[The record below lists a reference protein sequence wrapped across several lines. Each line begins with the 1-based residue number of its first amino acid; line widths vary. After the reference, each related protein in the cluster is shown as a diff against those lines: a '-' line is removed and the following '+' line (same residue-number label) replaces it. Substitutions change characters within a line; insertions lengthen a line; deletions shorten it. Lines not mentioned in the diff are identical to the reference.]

1 MPRRL
6 FLKATLTSVMLSSLS
21 SASSVLR
28 AQGTPL
34 RMAVH
39 PYSSTLTLVGVHR
52 PLAQFLEKALG
63 RPVEFYTA
71 ASFDAYVAALTA
83 GEYDIAI
90 SPPHFGVMAI
100 KGGDYVPLAH
110 YRSRLNPFL
119 VVRRESALHEATD
132 LAGKRIAMADKTAFI
147 RLAII
152 KLLADHGLAADKN
165 YEVVEMPTHGA
176 SIMATVQGAAD
187 AGLAMGTILRLQP
200 ADIQQRVRPIL
211 SELKFPNLFTLAH
224 RRMGE
229 AQTALLKR
237 ALQDFTQTPE
247 GKMFFD
253 KTGYGGYEEITP
265 DELAVL
271 APYAHMVR
279 SDARIGSG
287 ARP

>member
-6 FLKATLTSVMLSSLS
+6 FLRASLC
-21 SASSVLR
+21 AGLAAVCPFVR
-28 AQGTPL
+28 AQNAPL

-52 PLAQFLEKALG
+52 PLVQFLEKALG

-100 KGGDYVPLAH
+100 ESKNYVPLAH
-110 YRSRLNPFL
+110 YSSWLEPFL
-119 VVRRESALHEATD
+119 VVRRDGALHQAAD

-152 KLLADHGLAADKN
+152 KLLADRGLVADKD
-165 YEVVEMPTHGA
+165 YEIVEMPTHGA
-176 SIMATVQGAAD
+176 SIMAAVQGAAD

-200 ADIQQRVRPIL
+200 ADVQQRVRPIL
-211 SELKFPNLFTLAH
+211 AGLKFPNLFTLAH
-224 RRMGE
+224 RRMGD
-229 AQTALLKR
+229 ALVTQLKR
-237 ALQDFTQTPE
+237 ALHDFPQTPE
-247 GKMFFD
+247 GKAFFD
-253 KTGYGGYEEITP
+253 KTGYGGYENITP

-271 APYAHMVR
+271 APYANMVR
-279 SDARIGSG
+279 PGSG
-287 ARP
+287 MKP